1 MGENEIWNAHG
12 EISVR
17 LESKAHSLLQR
28 GMKGA
33 YGTIFNA
40 DSIDQWSFAEAMIA
54 LLRWKYGY
62 DDNIA
67 IEEFSKSLAP
77 VWGKVLSE
85 IGRDTTCDLFK
96 KFLELYK

>member
-1 MGENEIWNAHG
+1 MGETWNAHN
-12 EISVR
+12 EISLS
-17 LESKAHSLLQR
+17 LETKANGLLQR
-28 GMKGA
+28 GMRGA
-33 YGTIFNA
+33 SETIFNA

-77 VWGKVLSE
+77 VWGKGLSE
-85 IGRDTTCDLFK
+85 IGRDTTCDLFN
-96 KFLELYK
+96 KFLELYR